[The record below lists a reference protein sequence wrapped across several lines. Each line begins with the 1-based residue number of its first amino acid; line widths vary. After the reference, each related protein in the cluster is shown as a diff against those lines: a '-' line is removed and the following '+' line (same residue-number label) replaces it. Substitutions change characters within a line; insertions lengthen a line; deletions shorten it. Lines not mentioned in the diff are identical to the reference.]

1 MAEKKLTPKQRRFIL
16 EYLLDGN
23 ATQAAVRAGYSAR
36 TAHQQGYEQLQ
47 RPEVKSAIEAAESRR
62 LAKVEAKGE
71 KVLAELAHAAYSD
84 PINLFRTD
92 YTLKALEEMEP
103 AMRRCIKSIEFEELF
118 DGKGEDKFKAGR
130 VVKITLWDKTKSLEL
145 LGRNQKLFTDKVEHS
160 ASESLADLLT
170 RARTPEP
177 GK

>member
-1 MAEKKLTPKQRRFIL
+1 MAEKKLTPKQRRFVL

-23 ATQAAVRAGYSAR
+23 ATQAAVRAGYSPR
-36 TAHQQGYEQLQ
+36 TAHQQGYENLQ
-47 RPEVKSAIEAAESRR
+47 HPDVKAAVDAAESRR
-62 LAKVEAKGE
+62 LAKVEVKGE
-71 KVLAELAHAAYSD
+71 KVLDELAHAAFSD
-84 PINLFRTD
+84 PIGLFRTD
-92 YTLKALEEMEP
+92 CTLKALEEMEP
-103 AMRRCIKSIEFEELF
+103 EMRRAIKSIEFEELF

-145 LGRNQKLFTDKVEHS
+145 LGRNRKLFTDKVEHS
-160 ASESLADLLT
+160 VNESLAELLT